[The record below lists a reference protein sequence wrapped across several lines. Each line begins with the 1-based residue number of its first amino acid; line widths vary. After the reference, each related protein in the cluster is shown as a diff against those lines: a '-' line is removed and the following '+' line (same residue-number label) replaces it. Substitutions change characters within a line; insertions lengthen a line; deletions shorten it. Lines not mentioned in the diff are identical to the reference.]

1 MNDSNVLLDKEIVKQ
16 GSKSLKL
23 PYFIE
28 IQKTNDRK
36 IKIPCANE
44 IVASKVMERLKKLK
58 TKSTI
63 TLLT

>member
-1 MNDSNVLLDKEIVKQ
+1 MNENSVLNTETIQQSHKP
-16 GSKSLKL
+16 LKL

-28 IQKTNDRK
+28 IQKTNNRK

-58 TKSTI
+58 IESTI
-63 TLLT
+63 TLIT

>member
-1 MNDSNVLLDKEIVKQ
+1 MSENSVLETEMIQRSNKP
-16 GSKSLKL
+16 LKL

-28 IQKTNDRK
+28 IQKTNNRK

-44 IVASKVMERLKKLK
+44 TVASKIIERLKKLK
-58 TKSTI
+58 TESTV